1 MTEATATA
9 RKKRKFGYV
18 EEPFDPHVHLS
29 SDDDDDVIVITTNCV
44 KRNSASI
51 SGNRASISGNSD
63 EFGTRRSN
71 RKQHTVDVNQE
82 NTVESGSLSTISNYF
97 TKDNTGDVINND
109 LIGTITL
116 VGRVC
121 KFCSFRTTHQHVVN
135 DHAVMKH
142 GDAIVTKLSGTNA
155 MVSKSNSP
163 DFSQCFKKK
172 YPRQAVQNHLQ
183 QQDQAPD
190 AGARCFI
197 KDQNG
202 PEREQ
207 EEEYKKDVDETTR
220 GNTKERGKRQ
230 RKRWDLESIVEKKR
244 ANNNRIDKRNC
255 PEEIELGPIEGSAL
269 EDTED
274 WKLRLSFDD
283 DDDDDDKEDVD
294 DQTMQK
300 SCSNNQIGKRSR
312 GDSHEEG
319 EEVLPLAEVI
329 IQANI
334 TIKGHAC
341 PECTFRAS
349 ERTVLEKHLNEKHD
363 NGPNGDDQ
371 LDHFEVEELCRVS
384 KKRHR
389 NNEEEMGEV
398 CGLTNKYPRKAAGRS
413 LRSQLIESGNGLYN
427 ANRTNH
433 QERIVNLG
441 TTTTTTNLRHSID
454 DVADLIDDI
463 AELTDDNIVYK
474 QKESSSND
482 DNPSKKTAQNSNN
495 KTGVA
500 ESNTNPDKS
509 IFDPQKSISNPHMSI
524 SNPHESI
531 ANPHKSIFNPHN
543 SISNPHKSIFNPHK
557 SISNPHKSIFNP
569 LKSISNPHKRI
580 SNPHTSISNP
590 HKIIS
595 NPHKSISNPH
605 KRISNPHRSI
615 SNPNYSDTTK
625 VGRINTNN
633 RDSNHNDHDV
643 GAENSDAKPEESDA
657 DSERIGNGL
666 TYSDFCL
673 ANDNTSDHDETS
685 SVEAYLVASEKDVNS
700 EGTFNDDNDEAYPD
714 ASAPKE
720 LEYNDEAVVYDCDEA
735 DNTDDI
741 SVLDDDQGGDVS
753 SNDDQDGTKD
763 GKEKSDEHIDSG
775 TPDPHELEVEPD
787 SSGDIYCHEL
797 GNKSDDQVLV
807 GEEQRG
813 QIDTIDVDS
822 DDQHSDIHGLN
833 ESIDPWDLDE
843 ESQADEPQPQAN
855 QQKPE
860 IQMEVDEEFDLD
872 IFLGMPAEQ
881 DSKTVSRETSEYG
894 SSPASP
900 ECSDHRELA
909 RGMKYSKC
917 YAQGDFKEVHHDLE
931 TNDNKVNGDDKNKA
945 RRRKKHSKVSRVLFD
960 AFMPADNSVLSCI
973 GEPIASDRVSNPK
986 LKEMNLRL
994 LTSTPKPQ
1002 MDLYSNYLH
1011 TKQSKSLL
1019 NVSFDAQL

>member
-1 MTEATATA
+1 M
-9 RKKRKFGYV
+9 
-18 EEPFDPHVHLS
+18 
-29 SDDDDDVIVITTNCV
+29 
-44 KRNSASI
+44 
-51 SGNRASISGNSD
+51 
-63 EFGTRRSN
+63 
-71 RKQHTVDVNQE
+71 
-82 NTVESGSLSTISNYF
+82 
-97 TKDNTGDVINND
+97 
-109 LIGTITL
+109 
-116 VGRVC
+116 
-121 KFCSFRTTHQHVVN
+121 
-135 DHAVMKH
+135 
-142 GDAIVTKLSGTNA
+142 
-155 MVSKSNSP
+155 
-163 DFSQCFKKK
+163 
-172 YPRQAVQNHLQ
+172 
-183 QQDQAPD
+183 
-190 AGARCFI
+190 
-197 KDQNG
+197 
-202 PEREQ
+202 
-207 EEEYKKDVDETTR
+207 
-220 GNTKERGKRQ
+220 
-230 RKRWDLESIVEKKR
+230 
-244 ANNNRIDKRNC
+244 
-255 PEEIELGPIEGSAL
+255 
-269 EDTED
+269 
-274 WKLRLSFDD
+274 
-283 DDDDDDKEDVD
+283 
-294 DQTMQK
+294 
-300 SCSNNQIGKRSR
+300 
-312 GDSHEEG
+312 
-319 EEVLPLAEVI
+319 
-329 IQANI
+329 
-334 TIKGHAC
+334 
-341 PECTFRAS
+341 
-349 ERTVLEKHLNEKHD
+349 
-363 NGPNGDDQ
+363 
-371 LDHFEVEELCRVS
+371 
-384 KKRHR
+384 
-389 NNEEEMGEV
+389 
-398 CGLTNKYPRKAAGRS
+398 
-413 LRSQLIESGNGLYN
+413 
-427 ANRTNH
+427 
-433 QERIVNLG
+433 
-441 TTTTTTNLRHSID
+441 
-454 DVADLIDDI
+454 
-463 AELTDDNIVYK
+463 
-474 QKESSSND
+474 
-482 DNPSKKTAQNSNN
+482 
-495 KTGVA
+495 
-500 ESNTNPDKS
+500 
-509 IFDPQKSISNPHMSI
+509 
-524 SNPHESI
+524 
-531 ANPHKSIFNPHN
+531 
-543 SISNPHKSIFNPHK
+543 
-557 SISNPHKSIFNP
+557 
-569 LKSISNPHKRI
+569 
-580 SNPHTSISNP
+580 
-590 HKIIS
+590 
-595 NPHKSISNPH
+595 
-605 KRISNPHRSI
+605 
-615 SNPNYSDTTK
+615 
-625 VGRINTNN
+625 GRINTNN

-753 SNDDQDGTKD
+753 SNDGQDGTKD

-881 DSKTVSRETSEYG
+881 DSKTVSREASEYG